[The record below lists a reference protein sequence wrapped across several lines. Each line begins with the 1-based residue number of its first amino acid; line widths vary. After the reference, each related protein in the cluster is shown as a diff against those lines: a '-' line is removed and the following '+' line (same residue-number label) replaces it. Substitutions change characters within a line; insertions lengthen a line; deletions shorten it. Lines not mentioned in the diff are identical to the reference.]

1 LKRDIT
7 DDETDKI
14 ESKIN
19 SLPYIESVVYK
30 SKMELSKEMMDSSEV
45 FSSVMKEWD
54 EGSTP
59 IQATF
64 QVKVKDI
71 NEIKYVADEI
81 AKMDGVDIVKYG
93 EGMVEQLVSLFDMVR
108 KISIGMV
115 ILSIIIIGML
125 IPAGFSTNDDQ
136 VVITY
141 GETTQ
146 HNANYKTTVDTFF
159 KNQAGI
165 DLNGVS
171 TKVITADE
179 VNKISSTITGKYYN
193 SEQIFS
199 SALVDLNDN
208 DNLEVSVDKSTITTI
223 TGDMYLSALKSAGIT
238 SGHVYVTSPVTA
250 TGESALAGI
259 MNSYEVATDVEI
271 PDTVKEAANN
281 EIYTQAEIVKTSNV
295 SADDLSKLVD
305 DVKETVQEENVTDH
319 QTIVNIINNYTV
331 NYNVNITD
339 SDIENLADSIEQIQ
353 NVQGD
358 INNYQT
364 EVSDVLNSTDNESV
378 TGFIDGL
385 FN

>member
-1 LKRDIT
+1 
-7 DDETDKI
+7 
-14 ESKIN
+14 
-19 SLPYIESVVYK
+19 
-30 SKMELSKEMMDSSEV
+30 M
-45 FSSVMKEWD
+45 
-54 EGSTP
+54 
-59 IQATF
+59 
-64 QVKVKDI
+64 
-71 NEIKYVADEI
+71 
-81 AKMDGVDIVKYG
+81 
-93 EGMVEQLVSLFDMVR
+93 R
-108 KISIGMV
+108 KISIGMI
-115 ILSIIIIGML
+115 ILSIIVIGML
-125 IPAGFSTNDDQ
+125 IPAGFSANDHQ

-141 GETTQ
+141 GETTS

-159 KNQAGI
+159 KNQANI
-165 DLNGVS
+165 DLNGVES
-171 TKVITADE
+171 KIITADE
-179 VNKISSTITGKYYN
+179 VNKISSTITGRYYN

-271 PDTVKEAANN
+271 PEPVKEAANN
-281 EIYTQAEIVKTSNV
+281 EIYTQAEIVKNSDV
-295 SADDLSKLVD
+295 DADELSKLVD

-319 QTIVNIINNYTV
+319 QTIVNIINNYTI
-331 NYNVNITD
+331 NYNINITD

-358 INNYQT
+358 INNYQA
-364 EVSDVLNSTDNESV
+364 EVSDVLNSTDTDNA
-378 TGFIDGL
+378 TGLLDGL